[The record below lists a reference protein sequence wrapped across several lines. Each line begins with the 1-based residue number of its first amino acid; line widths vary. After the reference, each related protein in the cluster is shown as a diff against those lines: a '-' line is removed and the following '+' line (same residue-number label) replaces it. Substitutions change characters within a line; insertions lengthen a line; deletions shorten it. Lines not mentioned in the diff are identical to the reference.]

1 MIVMPVMPVVPVLL
15 SVSVCAA
22 LVVPTATLPN
32 ASGPPVTFAVDAA
45 VTPVPESPPGGPLIA
60 TLLVIVE
67 VPVTAPVAVG
77 WYTMVN
83 VQVLAAASVVPQVP
97 PT

>member
-32 ASGPPVTFAVDAA
+32 ESGPPVTFAVDGP
-45 VTPVPESPPGGPLIA
+45 VTPVPESANGEPLLA
-60 TLLVIVE
+60 NLLVIVE
-67 VPVTAPVAVG
+67 VPLTAPAAVG

-83 VQVLAAASVVPQVP
+83 VQLLAAASVVPQVP